1 MGAVSF
7 SVGAEG
13 STYEANGKLYN
24 LTGWT
29 LGAIAAHERM
39 LGQRAYDALNQL
51 KMPPDARA
59 SATAHLAEDIAC
71 FCFAYGGERWA
82 KSLTSTAGMA
92 HFAWQLMSPAH
103 PELTLADVTKLVNE
117 DAEGMIEAVY
127 GADPRNRA
135 TAGATLTT
143 DESSKKEN

>member
-1 MGAVSF
+1 MGAVRF
-7 SVGAEG
+7 AVGAEG
-13 STYEANGKLYN
+13 STYEANGKLYT
-24 LTGWT
+24 LSGWT

-82 KSLTSTAGMA
+82 KSLTSTPGMA
-92 HFAWQLMSPAH
+92 YFAWQLMLPAH
-103 PELTLADVTKLVNE
+103 PDLTLADVTKLVND

-135 TAGATLTT
+135 TAGTNLT
-143 DESSKKEN
+143 DENDKRTS